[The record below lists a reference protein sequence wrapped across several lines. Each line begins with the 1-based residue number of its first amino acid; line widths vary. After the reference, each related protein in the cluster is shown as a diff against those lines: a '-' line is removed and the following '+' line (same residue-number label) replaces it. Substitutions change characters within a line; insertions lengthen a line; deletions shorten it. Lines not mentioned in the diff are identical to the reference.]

1 MKKVFLVIEIISAI
15 VAFTSCEKQCVTIV
29 NQSGYNTSVNV
40 TDSKKTKILFETLD
54 KAKFREGIVTINN
67 DKKYVVQC
75 GQYNLDNSPLYE
87 WHLYEGYASRKEIK
101 PIN

>member
-40 TDSKKTKILFETLD
+40 W
-54 KAKFREGIVTINN
+54 G
-67 DKKYVVQC
+67 
-75 GQYNLDNSPLYE
+75 
-87 WHLYEGYASRKEIK
+87 IK
-101 PIN
+101 PNVQ